1 MSNTADEK
9 ILIPKPITD
18 WIIKIL
24 TNLYNDKNTSNNTGI
39 DMQKMIFFDL
49 LHLLQVCKNPDNK
62 WNLKFKMKTKK
73 ALNNDSGLVELM
85 ICVYGPLVMSTDTG
99 DVKLFVDIF
108 IPRHETYKISR
119 APIVLIDFE
128 QTLSNNLNNDT
139 LKYWLK
145 DEVKFQE
152 DYVATDQWMALDFKK
167 RNLVNLAEKVIQFSQ
182 TSLSKFEEEFSK
194 KPKTLQKN
202 LLNDKHKTDKVPEIT
217 KEIANINILDDVNLE
232 NELKQKMKEN
242 KEHLLLALQ
251 NKVDNI
257 HNTAIPSINKHN
269 EKKQKQLQEF
279 IQYYED
285 ALESYKLRFQFARSV
300 EEQRVSH
307 EDLDLIP
314 LLKQSKPL
322 SKLGLTEI
330 VDIAN
335 INFDSQYE
343 NWYIERSSKLDA
355 YKQLYGDLKEDFVKA
370 SLHDTKDKASADL
383 IDFNTS
389 SGSNKDYENLKSQ
402 LKIME
407 NLAADEFDIRFDLLN
422 YDKKI

>member
-1 MSNTADEK
+1 
-9 ILIPKPITD
+9 
-18 WIIKIL
+18 
-24 TNLYNDKNTSNNTGI
+24 
-39 DMQKMIFFDL
+39 
-49 LHLLQVCKNPDNK
+49 
-62 WNLKFKMKTKK
+62 
-73 ALNNDSGLVELM
+73 
-85 ICVYGPLVMSTDTG
+85 
-99 DVKLFVDIF
+99 
-108 IPRHETYKISR
+108 
-119 APIVLIDFE
+119 
-128 QTLSNNLNNDT
+128 
-139 LKYWLK
+139 
-145 DEVKFQE
+145 
-152 DYVATDQWMALDFKK
+152 
-167 RNLVNLAEKVIQFSQ
+167 
-182 TSLSKFEEEFSK
+182 
-194 KPKTLQKN
+194 
-202 LLNDKHKTDKVPEIT
+202 
-217 KEIANINILDDVNLE
+217 LDDVNLE